1 MIARILKALE
11 MRVKGVAKC
20 RPSVRAFAYK
30 RRDYC
35 STIYFPEKVLIRR
48 GVYIAPSRA
57 PARTRYILLD
67 GRHGGTQKP
76 CASGDKGNGLNGTFS
91 KRGGDRNY
99 EGTAFPRGY
108 KEHPR
113 IQRYE

>member
-1 MIARILKALE
+1 

-30 RRDYC
+30 RRDCC
-35 STIYFPEKVLIRR
+35 STIYFPGKVLIRR
-48 GVYIAPSRA
+48 SVYIAPPRA
-57 PARTRYILLD
+57 PARTGYILLD

-76 CASGDKGNGLNGTFS
+76 CASGDKGNGLNGTFGR
-91 KRGGDRNY
+91 RGGDRNY
-99 EGTAFPRGY
+99 ERTAFPRRC

-113 IQRYE
+113 IQRNE